1 MIRGGQSC
9 RVPNRLLQ
17 KFAKGRG
24 IFSDSLWIAV
34 AHDIE
39 ALAAIQNEI
48 QFISHLCAFI
58 FALIVGDELTNRMN
72 LVKSCRSLEPIAVK
86 DQIRGFAAPSRKTP
100 SACQKRWELCRSK
113 TPSLL
118 RSRRQHIV
126 LMARV

>member
-48 QFISHLCAFI
+48 QFISHLCASI
-58 FALIVGDELTNRMN
+58 FALIVGDELKRMN

-86 DQIRGFAAPSRKTP
+86 DQIRRLPPLPEKPLPLVKNDGNCAGVKPP
-100 SACQKRWELCRSK
+100 ACCDREGNTLC
-113 TPSLL
+113 
-118 RSRRQHIV
+118 
-126 LMARV
+126 